1 MKFMSQKLGQT
12 GLLISLC
19 VMVSACNPDEYFP
32 TEEFIDG
39 IDAYCA
45 EAQDENA
52 CSQLTYCQPAYNEAP
67 EGTESMVFVACVANP
82 DYMPEGWTTSG
93 GVTGGTTGGTTGS
106 TTGSTTGG
114 TDGSSTG
121 GTTGDTTGGTTS
133 GTDGS
138 TVGGTTG
145 GTTGGTDGSSTGG
158 STGPTAGG
166 STGGSSSENPPTIKE
181 AIQAKCAN
189 LDDRYL
195 YVKTIVKKKQVSKQV
210 KVKVCHEPASGVPH
224 TIIIACPGLNG
235 HKHHDKDYLGSC
247 EQ

>member
-19 VMVSACNPDEYFP
+19 VMVSACNPEEYYP

-52 CSQLTYCQPAYNEAP
+52 CSQLTYCQPAYNESAP
-67 EGTESMVFVACVANP
+67 DSETMIFAACVANP

-93 GVTGGTTGGTTGS
+93 GVTGGS
-106 TTGSTTGG
+106 TTGETTGG

-121 GTTGDTTGGTTS
+121 GTTGDTTGGTTG

-138 TVGGTTG
+138 TTGDTTG
-145 GTTGGTDGSSTGG
+145 GTTGDTTGG
-158 STGPTAGG
+158 STSGSTGGTSGG
-166 STGGSSSENPPTIKE
+166 STGGSSSENPPTIQE

-189 LDDRYL
+189 LDERYL
-195 YVKTIVKKKQVSKQV
+195 YVKTFVKKGKESKQV
-210 KVKVCHEPASGVPH
+210 KVKVCHEPASGIPH

-235 HKHHDKDYLGSC
+235 HKHHDEDYIGAC
-247 EQ
+247 EK